1 MKRILKTLLSLT
13 LVLATVLSLT
23 ALTAAAEEK
32 KVLRLM
38 VWGNTDNEAKTTQA
52 VLAAYPDLA
61 AMIDIEV
68 IVGGA
73 NDAESANKFRL
84 ALSANDGIPD
94 IVMLNYTQVPEFA
107 NAGVLEDISAVVEP
121 YAADIIPGILSI
133 MSYGD
138 QMIAF
143 PYDAKPKYWF
153 YRADMFAA
161 AGLDVT
167 AIKTVEDLIAAG
179 QKLQET
185 YPGAYIWN
193 LGSTTFAPDLMFT
206 LTGFDAK
213 FKDDAGKYVIVSDP
227 GVRKT
232 FEALKALKDAGVTGN
247 FKALTPEWEQAIKD
261 NLLASTLIASW
272 FKVFLPNIAPE
283 QQGMWGIA
291 PWPESF
297 AAGGNAAVFVV
308 PAAAENK
315 DLAMEFLAKMR
326 LEKEGSMAVFNALG
340 LTPLIKSCADDPVVN
355 APNAFFGVSVA
366 VEDFKVFEDFTTFP
380 FTETS
385 SQELAI
391 LAQYLDEYLNGGKTL
406 DEALAAAQND
416 MVTTIGDLQ

>member
-1 MKRILKTLLSLT
+1 MKRMLKTLVS
-13 LVLATVLSLT
+13 LVLVLVLVLSLFT
-23 ALTAAAEEK
+23 MAASAEK

-38 VWGNTDNEAKTTQA
+38 VWGNTDNETKTTQA
-52 VLAAYPDLA
+52 VLAAYPELA
-61 AMIDIEV
+61 AKMDIEV
-68 IVGGA
+68 VVGGA

-84 ALSANDGIPD
+84 ALSANDDIPN

-107 NAGVLEDISAVVEP
+107 NAGVLEDISAAVEP
-121 YAADIIPGILSI
+121 YKADIIPGILSI

-138 QMIAF
+138 KMIAF

-153 YRADMFAA
+153 YRSDMFAD

-167 AIKTVEDLIAAG
+167 AIRTVDDLIAAG
-179 QKLQET
+179 KKLQEK

-193 LGSTTFAPDLMFT
+193 IGSTTFAPDLMFT
-206 LTGFDAK
+206 LTGYDAK
-213 FKDDAGKYVIVSDP
+213 FRDDAGNYVLVTDP
-227 GVRKT
+227 GVRQT
-232 FEALKALKDAGVTGN
+232 FESLKALKDAGVTGN

-261 NLLASTLIASW
+261 NALASTLIASW
-272 FKVFLPNIAPE
+272 FKVNLPKIAPE
-283 QQGMWGIA
+283 QQGKWGIA

-308 PAAAENK
+308 PAGAKDK
-315 DLAMEFLAKMR
+315 DLALEFLTKMR
-326 LEKEGSMAVFNALG
+326 LDKTGSLAVFGALG

-355 APNAFFGVSVA
+355 TPNPFFGVSIA
-366 VEDFKVFEDFTTFP
+366 AKDFQVFESFKTFP

-385 SQELAI
+385 SQELSI

-406 DEALAAAQND
+406 DDALAAAQND
-416 MVTTIGDLQ
+416 MVTTIGQLQ